1 MAEENKKVA
10 ELEAQLAKLKEE
22 NTILRDQKV
31 SGKNDFTGKQVEGS
45 LEVEMIDTKTNK
57 SQKKKV
63 EFVPGAVW
71 CRTANGEKVWSEDLM
86 ALANGKEL
94 TKEAALKS
102 PELIS
107 MDQKKAADWIA
118 TLARR
123 GATFLRVVG
132 SVVLLLILMLSSI
145 TVEAQQFRSGHLE
158 YFTLDTLT
166 NGGTITYLPSK
177 SSTGFEEYDY
187 SWQVINTNISGTSA
201 GSIIVEESL
210 FSSGDYWTPVDTV
223 AIVSGTAQIASG
235 TLGAVRQRIRVV
247 GTGTQSTQVRVAAL
261 FRKREF

>member
-1 MAEENKKVA
+1 MAEQDKKLA
-10 ELEAQLAKLKEE
+10 ELEAKLAKLEEE
-22 NTILRDQKV
+22 NTILREKKV
-31 SGKNDFTGKQVEGS
+31 TDKNDYTGKQIEGS
-45 LEVEMIDTKTNK
+45 LVVELVDTKTGK
-57 SQKKKV
+57 PAKKKV

-71 CRTANGEKVWSEDLM
+71 CRTENGEKVWSADLM
-86 ALANGKEL
+86 ALANGSEL
-94 TKEAALKS
+94 SKEAVRKS
-102 PELIS
+102 PELEKL
-107 MDQKKAADWIA
+107 DQESAANWIA
-118 TLARR
+118 KLARK

-166 NGGTITYLPSK
+166 NSGSITYLPSK

-187 SWQVINTNISGTSA
+187 MWQVVSTNISGSTA
-201 GSIIVEESL
+201 GSIIVEESI
-210 FSSGDYWTPVDTV
+210 FPSGDYWSAVDTV
-223 AIVSGTAQIASG
+223 AISAGAQMITGSMG
-235 TLGAVRQRIRVV
+235 SVRQRVRVV